1 MSVYLLKDIR
11 KFRADSQ
18 LEAERLINSL
28 KRKYDVTSHR
38 MIRKDKKDET
48 YFIVEVVISVNSEK
62 EPFTSY
68 TIED

>member
-28 KRKYDVTSHR
+28 KRQYDVTSHR

>member
-1 MSVYLLKDIR
+1 MSTYLLREVK

-18 LEAERLINSL
+18 LEAERLIDSL
-28 KRKYDVTSHR
+28 KRRYDVTSHR

-48 YFIVEVVISVNSEK
+48 YFIVEIVISVNSER

-68 TIED
+68 TIE